1 MTVDTSKLPV
11 HKKHVRPVSMQ
22 DTMESRRLWHH
33 VTESLCQDDT
43 DKATEH
49 KRIVSRV
56 RFTGVELCSFH
67 SNLNLNLTDQLVSE
81 LFQFLYNL
89 CLYTLSVI

>member
-1 MTVDTSKLPV
+1 MTVDTSKLPI
-11 HKKHVRPVSMQ
+11 HKKRVRPVSMQ

-33 VTESLCQDDT
+33 VTESLCQDDI

-56 RFTGVELCSFH
+56 CFTDIVSVVQLSFKLEF
-67 SNLNLNLTDQLVSE
+67 N
-81 LFQFLYNL
+81 
-89 CLYTLSVI
+89 